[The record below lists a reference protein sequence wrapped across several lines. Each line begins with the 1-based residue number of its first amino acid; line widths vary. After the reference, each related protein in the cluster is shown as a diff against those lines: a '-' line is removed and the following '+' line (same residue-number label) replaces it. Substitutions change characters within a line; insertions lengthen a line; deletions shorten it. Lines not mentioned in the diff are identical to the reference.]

1 MSKKK
6 NKDCRAVTE
15 ELMKELKPG
24 GGLEEF
30 VNFVRK
36 TERENLGYKL
46 MLCFRGNSSP
56 SNVVIY
62 YHNHMVW
69 KLNKGRG
76 GRLNVTISFNHARY
90 TKDWQEKLKILYEK
104 YNFRKTYKRVQLNL
118 EELVKAFQDGINGY
132 LTVTSKK
139 FDKEFVEGT
148 FEILKSIIDDFFEP
162 KESKREMDYFKNKI
176 QLHRCYLEKKV
187 QHKLYL
193 ENHNTN
199 DGLLIY
205 DLEFAQK
212 RTSDTKE
219 STNQPDMLGIKYKSR
234 KPEKLVLIEVK
245 CKASAMKN
253 SSGLDE
259 HINKMEEYFEDTIAI
274 QNRIKEANEILIQYH
289 QLRLRDIPDNTFI
302 PLDIKKEICVILTDT
317 AIDYFYKNNCTA
329 TYEKRG
335 YKIDHSK
342 NNQIQIYK
350 DLQ

>member
-1 MSKKK
+1 MC
-6 NKDCRAVTE
+6 KDCRAVE
-15 ELMKELKPG
+15 EDLMKELKPG
-24 GGLEEF
+24 GRLEEF

-36 TERENLGYKL
+36 TEKEDLGYEL
-46 MLCFRGNSSP
+46 ILCFRGNSSP

-76 GRLNVTISFNHARY
+76 NKLNVTISFNHARY

-104 YNFRKTYKRVQLNL
+104 YNFRKKYKRPQLNL
-118 EELVKAFQDGINGY
+118 EELIKAFQDGNNGY
-132 LTVTSKK
+132 LTVTSEK
-139 FDKEFVEGT
+139 FDQDFVEGT

-162 KESKREMDYFKNKI
+162 EESKREMDYFKNKI

-219 STNQPDMLGIKYKSR
+219 STNQPDMLGIKYKNG

-253 SSGLDE
+253 SSGLDT
-259 HINKMEEYFEDTIAI
+259 HINKMEEYLEDTVAI
-274 QNRIKEANEILIQYH
+274 RNRIIEANEILKQYS
-289 QLRLRDIPDNTFI
+289 QLHLRDIPDNTSI

-317 AIDYFYKNNCTA
+317 AIDYFYKKNCA
-329 TYEKRG
+329 A
-335 YKIDHSK
+335 
-342 NNQIQIYK
+342 IYK
-350 DLQ
+350 KRKYEIDNSSNEQIKIYKEA